1 MSQAGSSS
9 IKSRLDAAWYP
20 EFEGEWDA
28 RAFRQRVLKVI
39 GPQTRMLDI
48 GAGRGATPHMQ
59 YKGLVA
65 ELVGVDVDPVVLTNT
80 QVDRAVHTPDG
91 RLTAL
96 ESDYFDVVISK
107 DVLEH
112 VEDPET
118 FFREVARVL
127 KPGGL
132 FLGKTPNGTHYV
144 PIIARLTPLS
154 LHKTFNKLRG
164 RDVVDTFPTRYRA
177 NSRRALSRLARAS
190 GLEVVAVEFQEGR
203 PEYLR
208 FHPLPY
214 FLGMAYERTVN
225 ALGLNALKAVIY
237 VTLRTASEFGAR
249 PNTRGV

>member
-1 MSQAGSSS
+1 MVEAAQASV
-9 IKSRLDAAWYP
+9 KTRLDAAWYP
-20 EFEGEWDA
+20 QCEDQWDA
-28 RAFRQRVLKVI
+28 RAFRQRVLAVI
-39 GPQTRMLDI
+39 DSQTRMLDI
-48 GAGRGATPHMQ
+48 GAGRGATPHMR
-59 YKGLVA
+59 YRGLVA
-65 ELVGVDVDPVVLTNT
+65 EIVGVDVDAAVLEND

-91 RLTAL
+91 RLTELDAD
-96 ESDYFDVVISK
+96 SFDVVISK

-112 VEDPET
+112 VDDPDT

-132 FLGKTPNGTHYV
+132 FLAKTPNSTHYV

-177 NSRRALSRLARAS
+177 NSRGALTRLARAS
-190 GLEVVAVEFQEGR
+190 GLEVVAVEFQEAR

-225 ALGLNALKAVIY
+225 ALKAVIY
-237 VTLRTASEFGAR
+237 LTLRKPVGGS
-249 PNTRGV
+249 

>member
-1 MSQAGSSS
+1 VVEAAQASV
-9 IKSRLDAAWYP
+9 KTRLDAAWYP
-20 EFEGEWDA
+20 QCEDQWDA
-28 RAFRQRVLKVI
+28 RAFRQRVLAVI
-39 GPQTRMLDI
+39 DSQTRMLDI
-48 GAGRGATPHMQ
+48 GAGRGATPHMR
-59 YKGLVA
+59 YRGLVA
-65 ELVGVDVDPVVLTNT
+65 EIVGVDVDAAVLEND

-91 RLTAL
+91 RLTELDAD
-96 ESDYFDVVISK
+96 SFDVVISK

-112 VEDPET
+112 VDDPDT

-132 FLGKTPNGTHYV
+132 FLAKTPNSTHYV

-177 NSRRALSRLARAS
+177 NSRGALTRLARAS
-190 GLEVVAVEFQEGR
+190 GLEVVAVEFQEAR

-225 ALGLNALKAVIY
+225 ALKAVIY
-237 VTLRTASEFGAR
+237 LTLRKPVGGS
-249 PNTRGV
+249 

>member
-1 MSQAGSSS
+1 MTQAANLSATQ
-9 IKSRLDAAWYP
+9 RLDAAWYP

-39 GPQTRMLDI
+39 GPETRMLDI

-59 YKGLVA
+59 YKGMVA

-91 RLTAL
+91 LLTAL

-112 VEDPET
+112 VEHPDVLFAEI
-118 FFREVARVL
+118 ARVL

-132 FLGKTPNGTHYV
+132 LLAKTPNGTHYV
-144 PIIARLTPLS
+144 PVIARLTPLS

-177 NSRRALSRLARAS
+177 NSRKALTRLATQS

-208 FHPLPY
+208 FHPLTY
-214 FLGMAYERTVN
+214 FVGMAYERMVN
-225 ALGLNALKAVIY
+225 ALGLNALKAVIFY
-237 VTLRTASEFGAR
+237 VTLRKSV
-249 PNTRGV
+249 NSS

>member
-1 MSQAGSSS
+1 VVEAANTSL
-9 IKSRLDAAWYP
+9 KTRLDIAWYP
-20 EFEGEWDA
+20 QCEDQWDA
-28 RAFRQRVLKVI
+28 RAFRQRVLAVVN
-39 GPQTRMLDI
+39 PQTRMLDI
-48 GAGRGATPHMQ
+48 GAGRGATPHMR
-59 YKGLVA
+59 YRGLVA
-65 ELVGVDVDPVVLTNT
+65 ELVGVDVDPAVMENE

-91 RLTAL
+91 RLMEL
-96 ESDYFDVVISK
+96 EADYFDVVISK

-112 VEDPET
+112 VEDPDT

-132 FLGKTPNGTHYV
+132 FLAKTPNGTHYV

-154 LHKTFNKLRG
+154 LHKTFNRLRG

-177 NSRRALSRLARAS
+177 NSHGALTRLARAN
-190 GLEVVAVEFQEGR
+190 GLEVVALEFQEAR

-237 VTLRTASEFGAR
+237 LTLRKPVGGS
-249 PNTRGV
+249 

>member
-1 MSQAGSSS
+1 M
-9 IKSRLDAAWYP
+9 KTRLDAAWYP
-20 EFEGEWDA
+20 QCEDQWDA
-28 RAFRQRVLKVI
+28 RAFRQRVLAVI
-39 GPQTRMLDI
+39 DPQTRMLDI
-48 GAGRGATPHMQ
+48 GAGRGATPHMR
-59 YKGLVA
+59 YRGLVA
-65 ELVGVDVDPVVLTNT
+65 ELVGVDVDAAVLEND

-91 RLTAL
+91 LLSELDA
-96 ESDYFDVVISK
+96 DYFDIVISK

-112 VEDPET
+112 VDDPDT

-132 FLGKTPNGTHYV
+132 FLAKTPNGTHYV

-177 NSRRALSRLARAS
+177 NSRGALTRLARAS
-190 GLEVVAVEFQEGR
+190 GLAVVAVEFQEAR

-237 VTLRTASEFGAR
+237 VTLRK
-249 PNTRGV
+249 PVRGPGL